1 MTGFLVLL
9 QAQGGG
15 LLPPTYRSLFADWV
29 ARKKG
34 DVVNVLVIE
43 TAKATGLKR
52 ERDIDLARRALEA
65 RGFFS
70 FLPRFSASHSMEQK
84 TETKRERAGSVFT
97 VVPAEVVEVMP
108 GGLLKIEGR
117 RVVQAGKEK
126 WTITVRGLVRRAD
139 IMFDNTVLSTRLVNA
154 EISLT
159 YSGPKR
165 RRGLIGTILKFLF

>member
-1 MTGFLVLL
+1 MTGFLLLL

-84 TETKRERAGSVFT
+84 TETKRERAGSVERVAVT
-97 VVPAEVVEVMP
+97 RQARDGAGCAPARMRCRV
-108 GGLLKIEGR
+108 GR
-117 RVVQAGKEK
+117 AATLWR
-126 WTITVRGLVRRAD
+126 T
-139 IMFDNTVLSTRLVNA
+139 
-154 EISLT
+154 
-159 YSGPKR
+159 
-165 RRGLIGTILKFLF
+165 